1 MPSKLD
7 SSFYHKLLEVSSN
20 LGMKPEDILNVMT
33 IESGLNSSARNPS
46 GATGLVQLMPDT
58 LKGLGY
64 EGSAESFKNVAAV
77 DQLTYVEKWM
87 KNIISM
93 NGGKNLKS
101 ASQYY
106 VGNFL
111 PVALKLPGVQNE
123 DPNTIIVAKHPVRP
137 HLPGVSIKR
146 EMLFYNSNT
155 YLDRDKDG
163 KITYGDIQGVVRD
176 ASKTSA
182 FQGALADMRRST
194 GYTPQQH
201 AQPQSMVAKNT
212 LPDFSHKYPGNDNS
226 GVPGVFKNLL
236 DSFIKQIAASDRQNK
251 KLYAKLLPEHNLV
264 IQIQSSSFT
273 NSVEFSRILCTALDE
288 ELLSTA
294 YVHTDGEEVEVECK
308 IHGPAHECFEAVK
321 QLSNSIAEAFKDAT
335 IKVGGI
341 DIKTDVI
348 MDKKSFYHPI
358 DAKIAETQ
366 YRTFLLKFV

>member
-1 MPSKLD
+1 MR
-7 SSFYHKLLEVSSN
+7 
-20 LGMKPEDILNVMT
+20 PEDILNIMT
-33 IESGLNSSARNPS
+33 IESGLNPAAGHPG
-46 GATGLVQLMPDT
+46 GATGLVQFMPDT

-64 EGSAESFKNVAAV
+64 QGSADSFKNVAAV

-87 KNIISM
+87 KSIISM
-93 NGGKNLKS
+93 NGGRNPKS
-101 ASQYY
+101 VSQYY

-111 PVALKLPGVQNE
+111 PVALRLPGVQNE
-123 DPNTIIVAKHPVRP
+123 DPKTIIVAKHPTRP

-146 EMLFYNSNT
+146 EMLFYNSNP

-163 KITYGDIQGVVRD
+163 AITYGDIQTVVRE

-182 FQGALADMRRST
+182 FQGALADMRKST
-194 GYTPQQH
+194 GYTPTQR

-212 LPDFSHKYPGNDNS
+212 LPDFSHKYPGNDN
-226 GVPGVFKNLL
+226 GGIPGVFKNLL
-236 DSFIKQIAASDRQNK
+236 DSFLKQIAASDKPNK
-251 KLYAKLLPEHNLV
+251 KVYAKFLPENNML
-264 IQIQSSSFT
+264 IQIQSDSFN
-273 NSVEFSRILCTALDE
+273 NSIEFSRILCAALDE

-294 YVHTDGEEVEVECK
+294 YIHTDGDDVEIECK
-308 IHGPAHECFEAVK
+308 IHGPTHECFEAVK
-321 QLSNSIAEAFKDAT
+321 QLSSSIAEAFKDAT
-335 IKVGGI
+335 IKIGGV